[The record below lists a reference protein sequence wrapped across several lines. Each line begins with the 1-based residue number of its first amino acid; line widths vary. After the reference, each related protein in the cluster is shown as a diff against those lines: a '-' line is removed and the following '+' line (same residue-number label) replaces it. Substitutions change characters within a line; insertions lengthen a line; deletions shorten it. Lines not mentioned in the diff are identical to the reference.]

1 MHDFR
6 SYGIHFAVQAVD
18 FDIFATAAMK
28 ECVILAIILILMP
41 IYKKMKR
48 TICLLIFYILGGL
61 TAISFIVP
69 DLVTTD
75 ASTPKLVIFLLA
87 QGLIV
92 GNFFLIGNIQLL

>member
-1 MHDFR
+1 
-6 SYGIHFAVQAVD
+6 
-18 FDIFATAAMK
+18 MK

-48 TICLLIFYILGGL
+48 TICLLVFYILGGL
-61 TAISFIVP
+61 SAISFIVP
-69 DLVTTD
+69 DLLSSE

-92 GNFFLIGNIQLL
+92 GDFFLIGNVQLL